1 GRPKDLFAPRAS
13 RVPRVLLLSPRNAQ
27 TQKELTSATG
37 LTKGYVSKI
46 VNRLE
51 QAGLIVR
58 NREGAV
64 SATDPDLLLA
74 AWAEAHA
81 FHEHYVHKGHIAAR
95 SPRVALKEVSH
106 LLAGMGIEHAVTGLA
121 AAWHYTAF
129 AGFRLI

>member
-1 GRPKDLFAPRAS
+1 ALSWMDLSGNASIHAAGLHIQVEGRPNKFPRPGRPKDLFAPRAS

-64 SATDPDLLLA
+64 SAKDPDLLLD
-74 AWAEAHA
+74 AWAEAYE
-81 FHEHYVHKGHIAAR
+81 FHEHYIHK
-95 SPRVALKEVSH
+95 
-106 LLAGMGIEHAVTGLA
+106 
-121 AAWHYTAF
+121 
-129 AGFRLI
+129 